1 MKNVL
6 IAFDVDGTLRKNT
19 MHDTVVPNERVCR
32 QLIDHAH
39 SKNTTIMVWSGGGE
53 LYARQCAQSLGIAS
67 YVDMYADKK
76 VVPCASLGHQSRLT
90 GGDCDDWHFAYDGP
104 QPDIAYDDI
113 QSFSLGKINIIVRE
127 K

>member
-1 MKNVL
+1 MKKIL

-19 MHDTVVPNERVCR
+19 IEDRWVANERQR
-32 QLIDHAH
+32 RRLIDHAH
-39 SKNTTIMVWSGGGE
+39 DKNTKIMIWSGGGE
-53 LYARQCAQSLGIAS
+53 LYAREAGRMLGVEE

-76 VVPCASLGHQSRLT
+76 VVSCVSLGHDQ
-90 GGDCDDWHFAYDGP
+90 CKEWHFNYDGP

-113 QSFSLGKINIIVRE
+113 QSFNLGKINIIVRE